1 MQGRDDAIDRGLDL
15 IVRAV
20 QLRYGRYMVASP
32 RERFARLVSASDENV
47 DLAEAALLIAAE
59 VYPGL
64 DVGDYLGRLDRLAAQ
79 ARPLVTAASSDE
91 QRVEALNRFLFVDQ
105 GFAGNRADYDDP
117 KNSFL
122 NEVIDR
128 RKGIPITLTLVYTE
142 VARRLDLPVLG
153 VGFPGHFLAKYS
165 GRDEIII
172 DAFFGQVLSKEQCR
186 DRLRALFGAR
196 AELQPHHLRPATVRE
211 TLVRMLSNLKHVHLK
226 TKELEPALSYTQRI
240 LLVRPDDPYEI
251 RDRGLLYAQLE
262 CYGAAQADLA
272 RFLELAPGDET
283 ADTIREHLVEVG
295 RLASQIQ

>member
-1 MQGRDDAIDRGLDL
+1 MAD
-15 IVRAV
+15 
-20 QLRYGRYMVASP
+20 VASP
-32 RERFARLVSASDENV
+32 RERFARLVSALDEKV

-59 VYPGL
+59 AYPAL
-64 DVGDYLGRLDRLAAQ
+64 DVDGYLRRLDALAEQ
-79 ARPLVTAASSDE
+79 VRPLVGAASNDE
-91 QRVEALNRFLFVDQ
+91 ERVGALNRFLFVDQ
-105 GFAGNRADYDDP
+105 GFAGNRSDYDDP
-117 KNSFL
+117 RNSFL

-172 DAFFGQVLSKEQCR
+172 DAFFGQVLSKDQCR
-186 DRLRALFGAR
+186 DRLRALFGSR
-196 AELQPHHLRPATVRE
+196 AELEEHHLRPATPRE

-226 TKELEPALSYTQRI
+226 AKELEPALSYTQRI

-262 CYGAAQADLA
+262 CYGAAQVDLE
-272 RFLELAPGDET
+272 RFLVLAPGDAT
-283 ADTIREHLVEVG
+283 AETIREHLLEVR
-295 RLASQIQ
+295 RLATHIQ